1 MDIHSSLASL
11 GYNRAKTATK
21 PDAGPTSPNLSE
33 QLKGAASD
41 FTTVLQNGENTAK
54 AAMTGN
60 ADPLSLV
67 QAMAQSEL
75 AVETTV
81 TIRNKVVEAYQEILR
96 MPV

>member
-1 MDIHSSLASL
+1 MDINSSLASL
-11 GYNRAKTATK
+11 GYGRAKTATK
-21 PDAGPTSPNLSE
+21 PTATDASSQVTDHLKTAAKDFSE
-33 QLKGAASD
+33 
-41 FTTVLQNGENTAK
+41 VLQNGENTAK
-54 AAMTGN
+54 AAMTGG